1 MSRYTEMLGA
11 FWVPL
16 YKKFNSMKWGFALSR
31 NFEKTPEKIALSR
44 GYLGAKPMGKKWHGH
59 EIYIPIPNPAHK
71 QPEGIDMKQYIL
83 DGDGTNNICTDLQG
97 DMTKA
102 LNDKN

>member
-44 GYLGAKPMGKKWHGH
+44 GYLGAKPTGKKWHGH
-59 EIYIPIPNPAHK
+59 
-71 QPEGIDMKQYIL
+71 DMKQYIL

-102 LNDKN
+102 LNDEN

>member
-1 MSRYTEMLGA
+1 
-11 FWVPL
+11 
-16 YKKFNSMKWGFALSR
+16 
-31 NFEKTPEKIALSR
+31 
-44 GYLGAKPMGKKWHGH
+44 MGKKWHGH

-71 QPEGIDMKQYIL
+71 QPEGINMKQYIL

-102 LNDKN
+102 LNDEN

>member
-1 MSRYTEMLGA
+1 MPYQEDTWEQSLR
-11 FWVPL
+11 
-16 YKKFNSMKWGFALSR
+16 
-31 NFEKTPEKIALSR
+31 
-44 GYLGAKPMGKKWHGH
+44 GKKWHGH

-71 QPEGIDMKQYIL
+71 QPEGINMKQYIL

-102 LNDKN
+102 LNDEN